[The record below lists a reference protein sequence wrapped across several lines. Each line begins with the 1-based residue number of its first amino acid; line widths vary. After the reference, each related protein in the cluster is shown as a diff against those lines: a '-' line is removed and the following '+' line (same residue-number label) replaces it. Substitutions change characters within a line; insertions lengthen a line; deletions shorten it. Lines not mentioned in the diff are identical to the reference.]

1 MCHKSSCYKRA
12 RVAYYRPST
21 IRAPTFS
28 ETNVAAPWY
37 LTCRNG
43 RFYHSTRKFI
53 AKHTAPKT
61 TRTAPRIRNHP
72 QISTR
77 IRTFRRT
84 PKRGSNTRQCEK
96 VGTSH
101 TYLGTDRI
109 LQARAG
115 RRCQRRGGRPGA
127 DPIGSTWAHGVVGE
141 TRSDLEPSCEQA
153 AACRRVIGQQ
163 QASERARGGRP
174 FPPARSEARAR
185 TPPRNPNPCT
195 RKKMQ
200 WQQYSIKTF

>member
-1 MCHKSSCYKRA
+1 MYKGWACCGTILLHELELPFPNIISS
-12 RVAYYRPST
+12 
-21 IRAPTFS
+21 
-28 ETNVAAPWY
+28 
-37 LTCRNG
+37 L
-43 RFYHSTRKFI
+43 
-53 AKHTAPKT
+53 
-61 TRTAPRIRNHP
+61 
-72 QISTR
+72 
-77 IRTFRRT
+77 
-84 PKRGSNTRQCEK
+84 GSILHCPI
-96 VGTSH
+96 
-101 TYLGTDRI
+101 LGTDRI